1 MEENNP
7 RPSKPTDS
15 FMSRSLIVSF
25 MSRSLIVSFMS
36 RSLIVSFMSRSR
48 IVSEFLYPMYSYNA
62 VYKSK
67 EDLLVQYF
75 VIYAMACCKLCVYN
89 VQTINVYYSVFFLMP
104 LYAKPANKAYFGG
117 I

>member
-7 RPSKPTDS
+7 RPSKPTD
-15 FMSRSLIVSF
+15 SF

-75 VIYAMACCKLCVYN
+75 VIYAMAL
-89 VQTINVYYSVFFLMP
+89 L
-104 LYAKPANKAYFGG
+104 
-117 I
+117 

>member
-7 RPSKPTDS
+7 RPSKPTD
-15 FMSRSLIVSF
+15 
-25 MSRSLIVSFMS
+25 SFMS

-75 VIYAMACCKLCVYN
+75 VIYAMAL
-89 VQTINVYYSVFFLMP
+89 L
-104 LYAKPANKAYFGG
+104 
-117 I
+117 

>member
-1 MEENNP
+1 MEVNNP

-25 MSRSLIVSFMS
+25 MSRSLT
-36 RSLIVSFMSRSR
+36 
-48 IVSEFLYPMYSYNA
+48 VSEFLYPMYSYNA

-75 VIYAMACCKLCVYN
+75 VIYAMAL
-89 VQTINVYYSVFFLMP
+89 L
-104 LYAKPANKAYFGG
+104 
-117 I
+117 